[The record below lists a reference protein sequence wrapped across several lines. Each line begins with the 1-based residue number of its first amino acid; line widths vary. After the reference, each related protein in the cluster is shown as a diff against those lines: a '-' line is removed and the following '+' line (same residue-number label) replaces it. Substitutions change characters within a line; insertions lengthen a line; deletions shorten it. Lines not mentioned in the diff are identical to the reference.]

1 MLLKEDKEI
10 KQRVARVKREI
21 KAKQAKAYKR
31 FIKKQEKAR
40 LQRQKEAAKHEK
52 IIKIK
57 IR

>member
-10 KQRVARVKREI
+10 KERISRVTKEI

-31 FIKKQEKAR
+31 FLKKQEKAR
-40 LQRQKEAAKHEK
+40 LQRQKEAAKHEEIVK
-52 IIKIK
+52 AK